1 MVINAVLF
9 CAFQHSSLQIDKIHL
24 QIVLFEE
31 RHIAADFLFFFVSLQ
46 AEQIKLYACILLE
59 EKSTTVYHITLAH
72 DN

>member
-46 AEQIKLYACILLE
+46 AEQIKLYMPAFYWRRNLPLC
-59 EKSTTVYHITLAH
+59 TT
-72 DN
+72 

>member
-1 MVINAVLF
+1 MVITAVLF

-31 RHIAADFLFFFVSLQ
+31 RYIAADFFRILQ
-46 AEQIKLYACILLE
+46 
-59 EKSTTVYHITLAH
+59 EKSTTVYLITLAH